1 MEIKSK
7 EHRMS
12 WKLLML
18 VGCNLILGC
27 AHAPVP
33 PKAPPVAVEA
43 KRIPEPAKAVE
54 LIEIPQLLPLPGQLK
69 PTPTDT
75 PATVDASD
83 PLKRVKL
90 ANELARVEP
99 ARANFIDA
107 TQVWPYSP
115 NALYQLYAS
124 PEKIT
129 DITLEAGEELVS
141 VSAGDTVRWIV
152 GDTTSGTG
160 STLRVHVLVKPAR
173 PDLRTN
179 LIINTNRRTY
189 HLELSSTVQ
198 TWLASVSWQ
207 YPLDQL
213 TLFKVAN
220 SHAVIASPVADGIA
234 LGRLN
239 FDYEISGDRPTWR
252 PIRAFDDGEK
262 VYLQFPADIAQG
274 ELPPLFIIGDHKQAE
289 LVNYRVHA
297 PYYIVDRLFEVAELR
312 LGGKN
317 ELKVRI
323 ERSGVRGK
331 STSKHS

>member
-1 MEIKSK
+1 MTL
-7 EHRMS
+7 
-12 WKLLML
+12 WKLWILM
-18 VGCNLILGC
+18 GCAVAVGC
-27 AHAPVP
+27 AHAPAP
-33 PKAPPVAVEA
+33 PKTPVAVEA
-43 KRIPEPAKAVE
+43 KRIPDLAKPVE

-69 PTPTDT
+69 PI
-75 PATVDASD
+75 PADSAPPADVVD
-83 PLKRVKL
+83 PMKRVKL

-99 ARANFIDA
+99 ARANFMDA

-115 NALYQLYAS
+115 NALYQLYTS

-129 DITLEAGEELVS
+129 DVGLEPGEELVS
-141 VSAGDTVRWIV
+141 VSAGDTVRWII
-152 GDTTSGTG
+152 GDTTSGSG
-160 STLRVHVLVKPAR
+160 ATLRVHVLVKPAR

-179 LIINTNRRTY
+179 LLINTNRRTY
-189 HLELSSTVQ
+189 HLELSSTAQ

-213 TLFKVAN
+213 SLLKIANTRALTAASVSDGVA
-220 SHAVIASPVADGIA
+220 
-234 LGRLN
+234 LERLN
-239 FDYEISGDRPTWR
+239 FGYEISGDRPTWR

-297 PYYIVDRLFEVAELR
+297 PYYIVDRLFEAAELR

-317 ELKVRI
+317 QLKVRI
-323 ERSGVRGK
+323 ERIAREK
-331 STSKHS
+331 STGKVS

>member
-1 MEIKSK
+1 
-7 EHRMS
+7 MS

-18 VGCNLILGC
+18 VGCNLGVGC
-27 AHAPVP
+27 ASVPVQP
-33 PKAPPVAVEA
+33 QAPPVTVEA
-43 KRIPEPAKAVE
+43 KRVADPAKPVE
-54 LIEIPQLLPLPGQLK
+54 LVEIPQLLPLPGQLQ
-69 PTPTDT
+69 PTPTDSKT
-75 PATVDASD
+75 PPDAAD
-83 PLKRVKL
+83 PLKRVKV

-115 NALYQLYAS
+115 NALYQLYTS

-129 DITLEAGEELVS
+129 DISLETGEELIS
-141 VSAGDTVRWIV
+141 VSAGDTVRWII
-152 GDTTSGTG
+152 GDTTSGSGT
-160 STLRVHVLVKPAR
+160 TLRVHVLVKPAR

-179 LIINTNRRTY
+179 LLINTSRRTY
-189 HLELSSTVQ
+189 HLELSSTAK

-213 TLFKVAN
+213 TLLKAAN
-220 SHAVIASPVADGIA
+220 SRAVTALSIADGVA
-234 LGRLN
+234 LEKLN
-239 FDYEISGDRPTWR
+239 FGYEISGDRPTWR
-252 PIRAFDDGEK
+252 PIRAFDDGDK

-323 ERSGVRGK
+323 ERAGVRGK
-331 STSKHS
+331 SASKHS